1 MNLDLPDF
9 AVRGTRGIDLFRRR
23 EDATQRRAR
32 FVCIATVLVPDSDGN
47 DATAPAAGLRGPDG
61 RFMTCH
67 EPGARRI
74 APALWQ
80 AVARFEQ
87 DSLLHQPFALG
98 DAPGYPSDMASGAMM
113 GLFPY
118 VEFLR
123 ERLLAEMTVTR
134 LRNAMQQDADAA
146 ARHDPAELSATLRLA
161 LDYNMIPQGAALWPV
176 LYPLLAARAAAQGLP
191 QGLADTTGYALR
203 LLGDLRL
210 RAGGAE
216 AAAQALELFEA
227 ALRLGEN
234 PFRRRRAIEA
244 AAAAG
249 RHDACRR
256 HLLAW
261 PGDQPLPDD
270 LRARAQHLDIPA
282 PTAAASAPIRSGPTA

>member
-9 AVRGTRGIDLFRRR
+9 AVKGTRGIDLFRRR
-23 EDATQRRAR
+23 EDVSQRRAR
-32 FVCIATVLVPDSDGN
+32 FVCIATVLAADSDS
-47 DATAPAAGLRGPDG
+47 ATDPMAGLRAPDG
-61 RFMTCH
+61 RVMICH

-87 DSLLHQPFALG
+87 AGLLHRPFALG
-98 DAPGYPSDMASGAMM
+98 DADSYPSDMAAGALM

-123 ERLLAEMTVTR
+123 ERLLADMTVTR
-134 LRNAMQQDADAA
+134 LHTALMQDAQAA

-161 LDYNMIPQGAALWPV
+161 LDYNMITQGAALWPA
-176 LYPLLAARAAAQGLP
+176 LHPLLARRAAAPDLP

-210 RAGGAE
+210 RAGGTE
-216 AAAQALELFEA
+216 AAAQALEVFEA
-227 ALRLGEN
+227 ALHLGEN

-244 AAAAG
+244 AAEAG
-249 RHDACRR
+249 QPDACRR

-261 PGDQPLPDD
+261 PGGQPLPDD
-270 LRARAQHLDIPA
+270 LRARAQRLE
-282 PTAAASAPIRSGPTA
+282 SAPPAAGHASSGPAA